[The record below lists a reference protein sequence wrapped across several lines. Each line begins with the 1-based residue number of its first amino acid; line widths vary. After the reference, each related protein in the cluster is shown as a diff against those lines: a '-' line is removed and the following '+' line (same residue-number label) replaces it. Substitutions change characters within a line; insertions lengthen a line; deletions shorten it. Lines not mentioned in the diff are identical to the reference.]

1 MDHDLALVV
10 GLIIAVFSVPAVI
23 SALTDRR
30 TPRVAAIAMI
40 VGGGMAAWAMTQK
53 PGGYTVSEVPDV
65 VVRVIARYVN

>member
-1 MDHDLALVV
+1 MDHDLALV
-10 GLIIAVFSVPAVI
+10 IIAVFSVPAVI